1 MTTVENYFTN
11 IESYQRIV
19 STNYDRYLD
28 MVKDYNNFSKGK
40 GFLDVDEETQNLL
53 YAVQKSMDETAMVII
68 AFSQMTVESFCN
80 AYLIKSYSR
89 KVLSNWSFKKKINKT
104 ISLLLLNSGIKFKES
119 DLENYYGEGIAELL
133 KKRNQIVHRYPI
145 IIKFPVG
152 DDIDIRKFKKVSKK
166 AALEIKKQSLHRID
180 SDVVEKISKSYPSFI
195 NKMSDVGCSF
205 ENIPFRYKV

>member
-1 MTTVENYFTN
+1 MAIIENYFTN

-28 MVKDYNNFSKGK
+28 MVKEYNNFSKGK
-40 GFLDVDEETQNLL
+40 DSGDVDEETQNLL
-53 YAVQKSMDETAMVII
+53 YAVQKSMDEIAMVII

-89 KVLSNWSFKKKINKT
+89 KVLSSWSFKKKINKT
-104 ISLLLLNSGIKFKES
+104 TSLLLLNSGIKFKET
-119 DLENYYGEGIAELL
+119 DLENYYGEGITELL
-133 KKRNQIVHRYPI
+133 KKRNQIVHRYPV

-166 AALEIKKQSLHRID
+166 AALEIEKQSLHRID
-180 SDVVEKISKSYPSFI
+180 SDIVEKISKSYLSFI
-195 NKMSDVGCSF
+195 KNLSDAGCAF
-205 ENIPFRYKV
+205 EKLPFRYKV